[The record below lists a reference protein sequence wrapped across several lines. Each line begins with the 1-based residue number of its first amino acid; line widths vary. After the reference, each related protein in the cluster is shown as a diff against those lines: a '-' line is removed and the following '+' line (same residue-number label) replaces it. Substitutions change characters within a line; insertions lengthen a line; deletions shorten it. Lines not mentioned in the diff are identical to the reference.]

1 MKERTFKYII
11 NIYRTRWDGCIDWSN
26 PNRLIGQYKT
36 WATDKETALNEMI
49 GYCIFKFENRRF
61 YVTANRLFKSDVD
74 DIAKHKTLK
83 VVPRK
88 EDFENMDLYNY

>member
-1 MKERTFKYII
+1 
-11 NIYRTRWDGCIDWSN
+11 
-26 PNRLIGQYKT
+26 
-36 WATDKETALNEMI
+36 MI